1 MTKDLKARLSKLQY
15 EVTQNA
21 GTERPF
27 TGKFYR
33 EDREG
38 DYRCICCDHILLD
51 HTMKFDSGCGW
62 PAFYT

>member
-1 MTKDLKARLSKLQY
+1 MTKDLKAKLSKLQY

-38 DYRCICCDHILLD
+38 DYRCICCDHILFLI
-51 HTMKFDSGCGW
+51 T
-62 PAFYT
+62 P